1 MTEPKIN
8 DMTDKQAA
16 VRPYPLEW
24 ERTLILR
31 DGSHIFCRPIRP
43 DDEPGIQSLL
53 QHVTKHDLRFRFFTT
68 IKVFSHEFLSTLTQ
82 LDYSRAMAFVSFEET
97 AGDILGVVRLHSDA
111 LYQNGEFAILL
122 RSDSKGRGLGW
133 ALMQLI
139 IEYGKSEGLK
149 LISGQVLR
157 ENTPMLVMCRELGFH
172 IATSATER
180 DICEV
185 TLPLVD
191 SSNG

>member
-1 MTEPKIN
+1 MADTHTI
-8 DMTDKQAA
+8 
-16 VRPYPLEW
+16 RPYPSQW
-24 ERTLILR
+24 ERTLVLR
-31 DGSHIFCRPIRP
+31 DGSRVFCRPIRP
-43 DDEPGIQSLL
+43 DDEPQIQSLL
-53 QHVTKHDLRFRFFTT
+53 QHVTKQDLRFRFFTT
-68 IKVFSHEFLSTLTQ
+68 VKVFTHEFLSTLTQ
-82 LDYSRAMAFVSFEET
+82 LDYSRAMAFVAFDEAT
-97 AGDILGVVRLHSDA
+97 TDILGVVRLHSDE

-157 ENTPMLVMCRELGFH
+157 ENTPMLAMCRELGFRIKTNTAEH
-172 IATSATER
+172 

-185 TLPLVD
+185 TLPLAGP
-191 SSNG
+191 SGK

>member
-1 MTEPKIN
+1 MADEKS
-8 DMTDKQAA
+8 DMRAG
-16 VRPYPLEW
+16 RPYPAQW
-24 ERTLILR
+24 ERALVLR
-31 DGSHIFCRPIRP
+31 DGSRVFSRPIKP
-43 DDEPGIQSLL
+43 DDEPQIQSLL
-53 QHVTKHDLRFRFFTT
+53 QHVTKQDLRFRFFTT
-68 IKVFSHEFLSTLTQ
+68 VKVFTHEFLSTLTQ
-82 LDYSRAMAFVSFEET
+82 LDYSRAMAFVAFDET
-97 AGDILGVVRLHSDA
+97 TGDILGVVRLHSDEPH
-111 LYQNGEFAILL
+111 QNGEFAILL

-172 IATSATER
+172 IETNAVEH

-185 TLPLVD
+185 TLPLAEP
-191 SSNG
+191 